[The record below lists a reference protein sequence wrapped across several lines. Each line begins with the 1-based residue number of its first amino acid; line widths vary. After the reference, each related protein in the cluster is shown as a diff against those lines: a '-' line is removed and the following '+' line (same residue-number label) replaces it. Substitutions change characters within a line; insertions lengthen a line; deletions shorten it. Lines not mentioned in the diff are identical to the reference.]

1 MKRSIQI
8 HSGIVE
14 GVLEAPPSKS
24 ITHRLLIM
32 AALSGHP
39 CRIRRP
45 LHSEDTLVTL
55 QGLQKMGYDFYIHE
69 NDFVFTGK
77 HRIPE
82 TNAEIHVGNSGT
94 SARFLTALAAI
105 QSFPSYI
112 DGSERMRQRPM
123 QPLISALKRL
133 GTTIEDRDGYLPIK
147 IAGYLAQGCEIDIDA
162 SQSSQFLSALLLIA
176 PRLHAGLR
184 LVHHGQVASEPY
196 ARMTIALMQKAGIPV
211 RTQQEMVHAP
221 GMKNYLMA
229 DSRVEGDYSSA
240 AYFLV
245 AAAITG
251 GSITIRH
258 LTRNSVQGDRAIL
271 DILQAAGARVEW
283 HSDGVTVSG
292 GSLKG
297 IDVDMHHYPD
307 LVPTVAVLALFATTP
322 TRLRNVEQLRY
333 KESDRIQA
341 VIENITRLGGHA
353 YLEGNDLVI
362 EPRSLHGA
370 RISTFNDH
378 RIAMSFALVGLRV
391 PEVEIEN
398 PDCVRKSYPDFWEH
412 FKAVVKTK
420 SRSTSKSE

>member
-1 MKRSIQI
+1 MKETVKIE
-8 HSGIVE
+8 SGIVE

-45 LHSEDTLVTL
+45 LHSEDTLITL
-55 QGLQKMGYDFYIHE
+55 QGLQKMGYDFYIDE
-69 NDFVFTGK
+69 GDFVFTGR
-77 HRIPE
+77 HRIPA
-82 TNAEIHVGNSGT
+82 TSCEIDVGNSGT
-94 SARFLTALAAI
+94 SARFLTALAAV

-123 QPLISALKRL
+123 QPLISALRKL
-133 GTTIEDRDGYLPIK
+133 GTVIEDRDGYLPIK

-162 SQSSQFLSALLLIA
+162 SKSSQFLSALLLIA
-176 PRLHAGLR
+176 PRLHVGLR

-196 ARMTIALMQKAGIPV
+196 ANMTIALMQKAGIPV
-211 RTQQEMVHAP
+211 RSRREMVHAP

-251 GSITIRH
+251 GSITVRH
-258 LTRNSVQGDRAIL
+258 LTPNSVQGDRAIL
-271 DILQAAGARVEW
+271 DILAAAGARVEW
-283 HSDGVTVSG
+283 HPQGVTVSG
-292 GSLKG
+292 GLLRG
-297 IDVDMHHYPD
+297 VDVHMHHYPD
-307 LVPTVAVLALFATTP
+307 LVPTVAVMALFANTP
-322 TRLRNVEQLRY
+322 TRLREVEHLRY

-341 VIENITRLGGHA
+341 VIDNITRLGGRA

-362 EPRSLHGA
+362 EPKPLHGA
-370 RISTFNDH
+370 VLPTYNDH
-378 RIAMSFALVGLRV
+378 RIAMSFALVGLKV
-391 PEVEIEN
+391 PGVKIEN
-398 PDCVRKSYPDFWEH
+398 PACVRKSYPDFWKH
-412 FKAVVKTK
+412 LKTVVKTRTPSSPK
-420 SRSTSKSE
+420 E